1 MITKLNTPAV
11 LKEVFGEDAVARP
24 IENMELANKINE
36 VIDFVNNLTSKV
48 SKDVKKESSNEND
61 WEPKKSVA
69 KPSKT
74 NAKVNKSKNK

>member
-11 LKEVFGEDAVARP
+11 LKETFGEDAVARP

-48 SKDVKKESSNEND
+48 SKDAKKESSNEKD
-61 WEPKKSVA
+61 WESQKPVA
-69 KPSKT
+69 KTNKA
-74 NAKVNKSKNK
+74 NAKGAKSKNK